1 MRSSFVQNDSG
12 AVQLA
17 SIALFCKA
25 AELSSFTQ
33 AARALGVTPAAVSRS
48 ITRLE
53 ARLKIRLFTRTT
65 RQIRLTDDGRLY
77 FEQCQQALAQINAA
91 ELSLTGGQAP
101 PYGLLRVSVPTTYAH
116 YRLLPNLPAFTAKY
130 PEIAI
135 ELDISN
141 RNIDFVEE
149 GFDVAIRLGVPQE
162 SRLVA
167 RKLED
172 ASLGMFA
179 APDYLARHGTPKSLA
194 DLSKHACIAFVL
206 PSTGKVLPWLL
217 APLKTGAKS
226 ANSIAAQNAKSANP
240 IEFIPTGPVRIA
252 QDALGALSLAR
263 AGGGVLQIYHFIAAE
278 AVARGEL
285 VEILPD
291 HANQTRTFS
300 ALYPQNRH
308 LSARVRA
315 FVDFLVGISAQ
326 KYTGDGLI

>member
-1 MRSSFVQNDSG
+1 MPSSFLQNDSG
-12 AVQLA
+12 ALQLA

-33 AARALGVTPAAVSRS
+33 AARVMGVTPAAVSRS
-48 ITRLE
+48 ISRLE

-91 ELSLTGGQAP
+91 ELSLTGGQAAP
-101 PYGLLRVSVPTTYAH
+101 HGLLRVSAPTTYAH
-116 YRLLPNLPAFTAKY
+116 YRLLPNLPAFTTRY
-130 PEIAI
+130 PDITI

-149 GFDVAIRLGVPQE
+149 GFDVAIRLGTPQE

-167 RKLED
+167 RKLEE
-172 ASLGMFA
+172 ASLGIFA
-179 APDYLARHGTPKSLA
+179 APGYLALHGTPKTLA

-217 APLKTGAKS
+217 APLKTGANK
-226 ANSIAAQNAKSANP
+226 AEP
-240 IEFIPTGPVRIA
+240 IEFIPAGSVRIA

-263 AGGGVLQIYHFIAAE
+263 AAGGLVQIYHFIAAE
-278 AVARGEL
+278 AVAHGEL

-291 HANQTRTFS
+291 YANQTRPFS

-315 FVDFLVGISAQ
+315 FVDFLVGISA
-326 KYTGDGLI
+326 DG